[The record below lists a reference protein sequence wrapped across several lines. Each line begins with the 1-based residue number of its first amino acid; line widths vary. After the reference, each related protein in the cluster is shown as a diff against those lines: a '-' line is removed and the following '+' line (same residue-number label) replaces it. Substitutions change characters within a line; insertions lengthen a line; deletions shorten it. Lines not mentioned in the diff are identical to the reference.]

1 MNPSNN
7 FPWLKTVLVVSH
19 CISATG
25 IKSFY
30 YTQSKIHCWSR
41 SRDKTSHTEKQLP
54 VFPRPKINNSA
65 AQAASLARVVSP
77 VIGRSEGGRAL
88 IGREIN

>member
-7 FPWLKTVLVVSH
+7 FPLLKTVLVVSH

-54 VFPRPKINNSA
+54 VFPPRLKINN
-65 AQAASLARVVSP
+65 AQAAALARVVSP
-77 VIGRSEGGRAL
+77 VIGRYSGGPHL